1 MKMTKLIRSLIL
13 SVIMVLVPTS
23 CSWFAN
29 TTDAKIA
36 QATPAL
42 PAVVTIELTVQA
54 DTSIPFNTVGQII
67 KYNYTVKNISS
78 ISTPGP
84 VSVPGATCP
93 EINTV
98 GNLNTALDMN
108 EALVC
113 TSAYTITQADLDK
126 GSVTTITMAT
136 VNGINSNQVIT
147 TVATVP
153 PVILKLIKTANPVTY
168 DHVGQ
173 TITYAYVITNSGSAT
188 LGPAQFTVS
197 DTGIGTPINCGDAT
211 LTLASNATVTCSATY
226 TITQADMNAASVAT
240 SATASGGGL
249 APSQPASATITKSA
263 VVQPNP
269 SNLTPGSTI
278 KHTVIDGEWLW
289 QIARCYRADPNKVI
303 QANPQLSNPSRISP
317 GTTVTVP
324 NIGSEGHIYG
334 PPCVGTHTVQSGD
347 TWNSIALKYN
357 ADPTVLQMVNSNIL
371 TVGSVVK
378 VPLNSAG
385 GTPTASDLIRISFA
399 AGATSA
405 TQTSIAP
412 AGNRPIH
419 YVLNA
424 KQGQVMTVKLTAPAN
439 SISLV
444 ISAPNGSTLKPTDLN
459 LTWSGTLPADGDYR
473 LDVNNALG
481 LGASGVPF
489 TLEVSVTGNC
499 VDLTRSLKLAG
510 VNANITHFN
519 VCGAVDAS
527 RKMKIGTIKVYQRP
541 EDVGLGGLLQDI
553 TVSIETST
561 ALNDANSLIVG
572 DMNYDGNDDF
582 RIVKNQPAGPNIP
595 YLYYI
600 YDPATRNFVYNKAY
614 ENITSPEFPGNS
626 EVRSKWRESATKS
639 GIDTY
644 TIANNTPRLTRRE
657 TWEAINGTQATHL
670 VTVFN
675 ADGTSQVT
683 VNETV
688 PLPIP

>member
-13 SVIMVLVPTS
+13 SIIIVSVLTS

-42 PAVVTIELTVQA
+42 PAEVTIKLTVQV
-54 DTSIPFNTVGQII
+54 DDSVPYNVVGQVIQ
-67 KYNYTVKNISS
+67 YNYKIKNTGS

-84 VSVPGATCP
+84 VTVTGATVTCP
-93 EINTV
+93 EISTI
-98 GNLNTALDMN
+98 GNLDNALDPK
-108 EALVC
+108 EVVVC
-113 TSAYTITQADLDK
+113 TSTYPITQADLDK
-126 GSVTTITMAT
+126 GSVTSITTAT
-136 VNGINSNQVIT
+136 VNGINSDQVTT
-147 TVATVP
+147 TVGTVP
-153 PVILKLIKTANPVTY
+153 PVTLKLTKTANPVTY

-173 TITYAYVITNSGSAT
+173 TVTYAYVITNSGIAT

-240 SATASGGGL
+240 NATASGGGI

-263 VVQPNP
+263 AVVPVNPNP
-269 SNLTPGSTI
+269 ANLTAGSTI
-278 KHTVIDGEWLW
+278 NHQVVVGEWLW
-289 QIARCYRADPNKVI
+289 QIARCYGTDPFKVV
-303 QANPQLSNPSRISP
+303 QANPQLSNPAQISP
-317 GTTVTVP
+317 NTTITVP
-324 NIGSEGHIYG
+324 NIGSAGKIYG

-357 ADPTVLQMVNSNIL
+357 ADPTVLQMVNSNTL

-385 GTPTASDLIRISFA
+385 FVTT
-399 AGATSA
+399 T
-405 TQTSIAP
+405 
-412 AGNRPIH
+412 
-419 YVLNA
+419 
-424 KQGQVMTVKLTAPAN
+424 
-439 SISLV
+439 
-444 ISAPNGSTLKPTDLN
+444 GST
-459 LTWSGTLPADGDYR
+459 GT
-473 LDVNNALG
+473 
-481 LGASGVPF
+481 
-489 TLEVSVTGNC
+489 C

-510 VNANITHFN
+510 VNANTTHFN
-519 VCGAVDAS
+519 VCGVVDAS
-527 RKMKIGTIKVYQRP
+527 GKMKIGTIKVYQRP

-553 TVSIETST
+553 TVLIETST

-572 DMNYDGNDDF
+572 DMNYDSNDDF

-626 EVRSKWRESATKS
+626 EIRSKWRESATKS

-644 TIANNTPRLTRRE
+644 TIANNTPRLTKRE
-657 TWEAINGTQATHL
+657 TWEAINATQATHI